1 MPNPLL
7 IYWNIIVLP
16 LSRYFLFS
24 ILIIYSCNLLAAAK
38 VIRIGVLSHRGDNT
52 TLKVWSPLADYLSN
66 RMPEYQFKIIPLDF
80 KLIDKTVASGEVDFL
95 LVNPGIYVNM
105 EVKYRVSRIVTLNK
119 VGEGKLLNLFA
130 GVAFTLAKRNDI
142 NVFQDLLGKRF
153 IAVDKTSLGGYLM
166 VLRELLQLNIE
177 PGDDFL
183 QLDFSGT
190 HDRVV
195 MAVLKGEYDAGTV
208 RSGILEKMAK
218 EGRINLADFKIISS
232 RHIDNFPFMHST
244 RLYPEWPFSKLQ
256 HTPNK
261 LAQQVAIELLN
272 MPDNHTSILAV
283 DYAGWTVPL
292 DYREVDELFKE
303 LFLPPYT
310 QPRFTL
316 FDAIKKYST
325 WLVLMSILLLILSVM
340 SAWIIRLNRQLNAS
354 KKYLERQHDLIL
366 DSVCDG
372 IYGVDLNGNCTFM
385 NRSMENLT
393 GWTSIDMIG
402 HKQHLLMHHTHE
414 DGSPH
419 PQEECPVYLT
429 LNDQRTRYI
438 EDDIFWKKNGT
449 SFPVEY
455 STTPI
460 KDNSG
465 VIVGSVVVF
474 RDTSECKQ
482 AEENTRKY
490 QSDLAH
496 MARLNTMGEMASGIA
511 HELNQPL
518 TAIATSAY
526 AAIQLLE
533 SGDVSHNKLVDILEK
548 INKHAER
555 SGDIIRHLRKL
566 IRQEQP
572 VYSLVN
578 INELIEDVL
587 TLIKPEIKKAKVQI
601 ESHYEQNLPQIAC
614 QPIQI
619 DQVILNLCKNAI
631 ESMQE
636 ISSRQRTL
644 KITTQMAGNFA
655 VIISIADTGQGIQS
669 DIKDGLFDPFISS
682 KSDGMGLGLSISKGI
697 IEAHNGNLYLASDS
711 SSGSKTGSL
720 FRFVLPV
727 NQQERKE

>member
-1 MPNPLL
+1 MLPLL
-7 IYWNIIVLP
+7 
-16 LSRYFLFS
+16 RYFLFS
-24 ILIIYSCNLLAAAK
+24 FFIIYSYSLFAATEI
-38 VIRIGVLSHRGDNT
+38 IRIGVLSHRGDNT
-52 TLKVWSPLADYLSN
+52 TLKVWSPLADYLSSKIP
-66 RMPEYQFKIIPLDF
+66 RYQFKIIPLDF
-80 KLIDKTVASGEVDFL
+80 KLIDTTVASGGVDFL

-119 VGEGKLLNLFA
+119 VGDGKLLNQFA
-130 GVAFTLAKRNDI
+130 GVAFTLVKRKDI
-142 NVFQDLLGKRF
+142 NSFNDLIGKRF
-153 IAVDKTSLGGYLM
+153 IAVDKTSLGGYQM
-166 VLRELLQLNIE
+166 VWRELLQLDIE
-177 PGDDFL
+177 PIKDFS
-183 QLDFSGT
+183 QLDFAGT

-195 MAVLKGEYDAGTV
+195 MAVQRGDYDAGTV

-218 EGRINLADFKIISS
+218 EGKINLADFKIISGRYMDS
-232 RHIDNFPFMHST
+232 FPFMHST

-261 LAQQVAIELLN
+261 LAQQVAIHMLN
-272 MPDNHTSILAV
+272 MPDSHNSIVAV
-283 DYAGWTVPL
+283 DYSGWTVPL

-303 LFLPPYT
+303 LYLPPYM
-310 QPRFTL
+310 QPRFTV
-316 FDAIKKYST
+316 FDAMKKYSV
-325 WLVLMSILLLILSVM
+325 WLILISIFLLILSVM
-340 SAWIIRLNRQLNAS
+340 SVWIIRLNRQLNAS

-385 NRSMENLT
+385 NRSMEKIT
-393 GWTSIDMIG
+393 GWTNKDMIG
-402 HKQHLLMHHTHE
+402 HKQHQLLHHTHE
-414 DGSPH
+414 DGTPH
-419 PQEECPVYLT
+419 RAEECPVYLT
-429 LNDQRTRYI
+429 FKDQNPRYI
-438 EDDIFWKKNGT
+438 EDDIFWKKDGG

-465 VIVGSVVVF
+465 AVVGSVVVF
-474 RDTSECKQ
+474 RDISEHKQ
-482 AEENTRKY
+482 AKENTRKY

-533 SGDVSHNKLVDILEK
+533 SGNVSHNKLVDILEK

-566 IRQEQP
+566 IRHEQP
-572 VYSLVN
+572 VYSMVN
-578 INELIEDVL
+578 INELIDDVL
-587 TLIKPEIKKAKVQI
+587 ALIKTEIKKAKVQI
-601 ESHYEQNLPQIAC
+601 EYQYQQNLPMITC

-636 ISSRQRTL
+636 
-644 KITTQMAGNFA
+644 TTTKHRILTIGTKMAGHHA
-655 VIISIADTGQGIQS
+655 IIVSIADTGMGIQA
-669 DIKDGLFDPFISS
+669 DIRDGLFDPFITS
-682 KSDGMGLGLSISKGI
+682 KGEGMGLGLSISKGI
-697 IEAHNGNLYLASDS
+697 IEAHHGNLYLASDS
-711 SSGSKTGSL
+711 NSGSNRGSL
-720 FRFVLPV
+720 FRFVLPL
-727 NQQERKE
+727 NQQEKEQ